1 MPEEESSLIDGLNP
15 FKRPK
20 AAAERKPRAPRAKRE
35 PVGRKKNLS
44 DGLTMVWGMA
54 GGAVHLR
61 GMASGRPTAVGKVMQ
76 IQAPVAGRELNK
88 LIADHDI
95 LYRIVSPFLG
105 AAEIGVMTRVVGP
118 PLLVW
123 AVERRPELLPM
134 LEPMLMP
141 MLLDLYT
148 ELQKMKAKQREMMAA
163 LTEEGMDAGEDF
175 RAWLV
180 EMGLAEQESPGGAT
194 SPPDVGQRQQPSPE
208 PTYEPEPE
216 PAMVGAD
223 INPVTGKPIQV
234 RDPFFET

>member
-20 AAAERKPRAPRAKRE
+20 APAATTRAKPERKKRE

-61 GMASGRPTAVGKVMQ
+61 GMAQGRPTAVGRVMQ

-163 LTEEGMDAGEDF
+163 LAEEGESADEGF
-175 RAWLV
+175 REWLV
-180 EMGLAEQESPGGAT
+180 AMGLAETESPGGAP
-194 SPPDVGQRQQPSPE
+194 SPPPRIEHEPPPE
-208 PTYEPEPE
+208 SFEPEPE
-216 PAMVGAD
+216 PVMGGDVL
-223 INPVTGKPIQV
+223 INPVTQRPVQV